1 MTRLVGTVNLLAVPF
16 RLFDLGGIEQRR
28 DDCGGT
34 DADGDT
40 RFYQLG
46 PALIVAI
53 AHSILSLD
61 YQVRSYSERRK
72 LGSAEALCA
81 VA

>member
-1 MTRLVGTVNLLAVPF
+1 MTKLVGTVDLLAAAL
-16 RLFDLGGIEQRR
+16 RLFDLGCIEQRR
-28 DDCGGT
+28 NDCCGT
-34 DADGDT
+34 DSDGDA

-61 YQVRSYSERRK
+61 FPVRPYSERRG
-72 LGSAEALCA
+72 LESVEASCA
-81 VA
+81 VV

>member
-1 MTRLVGTVNLLAVPF
+1 MNEIVGTFDLLAAPL

-28 DDCGGT
+28 DDCCGT
-34 DADGDT
+34 DSDGDT
-40 RFYQLG
+40 GFYQLG

-61 YQVRSYSERRK
+61 CSVRSYSEQR
-72 LGSAEALCA
+72 GVESAEAPCA